1 MKYSECL
8 CKLRNAKG
16 LTQKEAASIFEIS
29 TYGYQRY
36 EYGERE
42 PSISLATKIAE
53 YYHVSLD
60 YMLGRTD
67 NPQISFH
74 DNEALL
80 TDGLNPSVAR
90 LQGKILTID
99 SQTADELENYL
110 EYLNFKK
117 ANNLSE

>member
-1 MKYSECL
+1 MKFSECL

-16 LTQKEAASIFEIS
+16 LTQREAASNFEIS

-42 PSISLATKIAE
+42 PSISLAAKIAE

-67 NPQISFH
+67 NPKVLSSG
-74 DNEALL
+74 
-80 TDGLNPSVAR
+80 GLNPSVAR

-117 ANNLSE
+117 SKH

>member
-1 MKYSECL
+1 MKFSECL

-16 LTQKEAASIFEIS
+16 LTQREAASNFEIS

-42 PSISLATKIAE
+42 PSISLAAKIAE

-67 NPQISFH
+67 NPKVLSK
-74 DNEALL
+74 DNEVLSS
-80 TDGLNPSVAR
+80 GSLNPSVAR

-117 ANNLSE
+117 SSH